1 MTDST
6 EAKSPTI
13 VRPQTALANTDQ
25 QRAVAEVQAAM
36 MIARSNPRDE
46 IAALDRIINACTR
59 PGLAEAAVYQYAR
72 GGSDISGPSIR
83 LAEVLAQQWGNI
95 QYGVREIEQR
105 HGESVVQAY
114 AWDVQTNVRR
124 EMTFTVAHKRDTKRG
139 SYKIEDSRD
148 LYELIANM
156 GARRVR
162 ACILGIIPGDITEA
176 AVAQCEVTMK
186 AKADTS
192 PDAIK
197 KMVEAFAALG
207 VTRDHLEKRLQRHL
221 DAITPAQVVGLKK
234 VYASLRDGMSV
245 PGDWFDVAPPAA
257 PAEATNADKVK
268 AAVGDGSN
276 TGAKL

>member
-1 MTDST
+1 VNESPD
-6 EAKSPTI
+6 KSPTI

-46 IAALDRIINACTR
+46 IAALDRILNACTR
-59 PGLAEAAVYQYAR
+59 LGLAEAAVYQYGR
-72 GGSDISGPSIR
+72 GGSNIEGPSIR

-95 QYGVREIEQR
+95 QYGVRELDRRQ
-105 HGESVVQAY
+105 GESEVQAY

-148 LYELIANM
+148 LYELVANM

-207 VTRDHLEKRLQRHL
+207 ITREHLEKRLQRHL

-257 PAEATNADKVK
+257 PTEATNADKVK
-268 AAVGDGSN
+268 AA
-276 TGAKL
+276 TT